1 MKTRNI
7 REVKKKFPK
16 ISKDVLQE
24 TFIQVVTQLG
34 EVGMRLDKLEK
45 TVQGLI
51 YTNADERLMKIESAL
66 VLEGELKVVG
76 VDDSEAKEEELLGP
90 AIKIMRGTYQKA
102 DDCEKELTDLE
113 IDCIV
118 NLIEYAMRKRLMGVT
133 VSTERLWNITI
144 SKLNKMLKEKE

>member
-16 ISKDVLQE
+16 ISKDTLEE

-34 EVGMRLDKLEK
+34 AVNMRVDRLEK

-66 VLEGELKVVG
+66 VLEGELKVG
-76 VDDSEAKEEELLGP
+76 GADDSEEVESEPATFYGSIGIGKKVEFTKKELELLSMVGDNGRVEIGRARLTIAQLSRLLK
-90 AIKIMRGTYQKA
+90 AIRRKA
-102 DDCEKELTDLE
+102 
-113 IDCIV
+113 
-118 NLIEYAMRKRLMGVT
+118 
-133 VSTERLWNITI
+133 
-144 SKLNKMLKEKE
+144 NKMLKEKE